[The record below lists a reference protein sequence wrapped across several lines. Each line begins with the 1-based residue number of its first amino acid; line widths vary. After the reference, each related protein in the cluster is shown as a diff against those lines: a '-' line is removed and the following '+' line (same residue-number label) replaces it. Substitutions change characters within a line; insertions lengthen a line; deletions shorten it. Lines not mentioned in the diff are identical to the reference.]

1 MFERILN
8 FDPKWQFCK
17 AYNLAIVANFGHD
30 GKVAIFPI
38 LDVSECRF
46 FSYNTLKTLLEDF
59 LACFREF

>member
-1 MFERILN
+1 MTIL
-8 FDPKWQFCK
+8 QSLC
-17 AYNLAIVANFGHD
+17 IVANFGHD